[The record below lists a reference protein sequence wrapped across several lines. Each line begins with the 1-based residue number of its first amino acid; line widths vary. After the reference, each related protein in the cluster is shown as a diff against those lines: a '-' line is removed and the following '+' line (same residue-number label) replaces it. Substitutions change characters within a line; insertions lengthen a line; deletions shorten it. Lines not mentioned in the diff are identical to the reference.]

1 MDFLK
6 LHLPAYKTKFNR
18 HFTVQLVS
26 FGCCPV
32 LKFYSK
38 GVDCLLF
45 QSAAVNGLCIPWLSL
60 SIADWEENPVRY
72 SRVGWVLAMPYFHAL
87 EVQAGVTDS
96 SSLSTGIS
104 VYGNFETSLSFTCSQ
119 PLLVPVIII
128 QLLLISAEMEP
139 AIQR

>member
-6 LHLPAYKTKFNR
+6 LCLPAYKTKFNR
-18 HFTVQLVS
+18 HFTVQLIS
-26 FGCCPV
+26 FGCCSV

-38 GVDCLLF
+38 AVDCLLF
-45 QSAAVNGLCIPWLSL
+45 QSAAVNRLCIPWLSL
-60 SIADWEENPVRY
+60 SIAGWEENPVRY
-72 SRVGWVLAMPYFHAL
+72 SRVDWVLAMPYFHAL
-87 EVQAGVTDS
+87 EVQAGVTES

-104 VYGNFETSLSFTCSQ
+104 VSGSFGTSLSFTCSQ

>member
-1 MDFLK
+1 MNR
-6 LHLPAYKTKFNR
+6 LH
-18 HFTVQLVS
+18 
-26 FGCCPV
+26 
-32 LKFYSK
+32 
-38 GVDCLLF
+38 
-45 QSAAVNGLCIPWLSL
+45 IPWLSH

-72 SRVGWVLAMPYFHAL
+72 SKVDWVLAMPMPYFHAL
-87 EVQAGVTDS
+87 EVQVGVTDS

-104 VYGNFETSLSFTCSQ
+104 VSGNFETSLSFTCSQ